1 MLVIYVLKFLLH
13 IFPNAWIEKL
23 KYELVLQTYVVG
35 TLSDLFNI
43 KPCQVTIIF
52 VDSNDRDII
61 LENQETDIGDIRRKT
76 TECLTKINCKSY
88 KRFVY

>member
-1 MLVIYVLKFLLH
+1 M
-13 IFPNAWIEKL
+13 
-23 KYELVLQTYVVG
+23 VG

-43 KPCQVTIIF
+43 KPCQLTIIF

-61 LENQETDIGDIRRKT
+61 LENPETDIGDIRRKT